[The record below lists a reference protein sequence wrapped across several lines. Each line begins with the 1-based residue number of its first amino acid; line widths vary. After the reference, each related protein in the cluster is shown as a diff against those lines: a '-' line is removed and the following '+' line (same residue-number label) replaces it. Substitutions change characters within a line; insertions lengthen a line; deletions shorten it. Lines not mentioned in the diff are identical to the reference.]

1 MQIHEK
7 YEAVIG
13 LEVHAQLNT
22 KSKLFCADST
32 LFGSEPNTQV
42 SSISLAHPGTL
53 PRLNQQAVQH
63 AIRLGLA
70 LGCDIARENYFARKH
85 YFYPD
90 LPKAYQISQHTTPIC
105 SGGLVPIQVGD
116 SKRSIQLNRIHI
128 EEDAG
133 KSIHDGQDG
142 FTRIDLN
149 RAGTPLLEI
158 VSEPDLHSPEEA
170 YAYMTELRRLVQ
182 WLGICDGNMEE
193 GSMRC
198 DANISI
204 RLRGE
209 TKLGTRVEVKNLN
222 SVRNLKKAVE
232 IEINRLIALAENGEI
247 IRQETRSFDAD
258 QQRTFTLRSK
268 EDAEDYRYFP
278 DPDLAP
284 IHISETT
291 LEEAKLALPE
301 LPWETEARL
310 QEDYQ
315 LSTYDASQLT
325 LDRSTSVFF
334 DQLVQAGS
342 PPKAAANWLIGPV
355 RTFLNQSHGSITDFP
370 LSASSL
376 SALIQLVE
384 TGNVGYT
391 VASGKLLDA
400 LIEQPNANPSTLA
413 ESMNLLQESDESTL
427 AQWVDEV
434 LASFPD
440 KVQEYKKGKKGVIG
454 LFAGEVK
461 KRSKGKADMNQV
473 TQMLQQKLQD

>member
-1 MQIHEK
+1 MQLHEK

-22 KSKLFCADST
+22 ASKLFCADST

-42 SSISLAHPGTL
+42 SAISLAHPGTL
-53 PRLNQQAVQH
+53 PRLNQQVVQF

-70 LGCDIARENYFARKH
+70 LGCEIARENYFARKH

-105 SGGLVPIQVGD
+105 SGGLVPIQVGNT
-116 SKRSIQLNRIHI
+116 KRSILLNRIHI

-133 KSIHDGQDG
+133 KSIHDGHDA

-158 VSEPDLHSPEEA
+158 VSEPDLHTPEEA

-232 IEINRLIALAENGEI
+232 IEISRLIDLVENGKTI
-247 IRQETRSFDAD
+247 QQETRSFDAD
-258 QQRTFTLRSK
+258 QQRTFSLRSK

-284 IHISETT
+284 IFITESE
-291 LEEAKLALPE
+291 LQAAQDALPE
-301 LPWETEARL
+301 LPWETEARF
-310 QEDYQ
+310 QHIHQ
-315 LSTYDASQLT
+315 LSAYDASQLT
-325 LDRSTSVFF
+325 IDRSTSLYL
-334 DQLVQAGS
+334 DQLVQAGTT
-342 PPKAAANWLIGPV
+342 PKTAANWMIGPIK
-355 RTFLNQSHGSITDFP
+355 THLNQTNSSIQDFA
-370 LSASSL
+370 LSASQL
-376 SALIQLVE
+376 ANLIQLVE
-384 TGNVGYT
+384 SGKVGYT

-400 LIEQPNANPSTLA
+400 LIKEPNTNPTTLA
-413 ESMNLLQESDESTL
+413 ASLNLFQESDQSTL

-434 LASFPD
+434 LAAFPD
-440 KVQEYKKGKKGVIG
+440 KVQEYKKGKKGVLG

>member
-284 IHISETT
+284 IHISETS

-391 VASGKLLDA
+391 VASGKLLNT